1 MKRLLVVTLAAMA
14 CCTAGVGCRHAFP
27 HYPDPSFAH
36 RRHEGPFLGFPGSGN
51 RWGKHHGG
59 QCGCP
64 GGGCGPGGC
73 GLAGRGIGGG
83 LGGGQPL
90 EPAPGMSAGAV
101 GYPYYTHR
109 GPRDFF
115 INNPPSIGP

>member
-36 RRHEGPFLGFPGSGN
+36 RRHEGPFLGFPHSGS
-51 RWGKHHGG
+51 RWGRCFAGHGAN
-59 QCGCP
+59 CNCP
-64 GGGCGPGGC
+64 GDGGGFGN
-73 GLAGRGIGGG
+73 GG
-83 LGGGQPL
+83 LGGGPPL

-101 GYPYYTHR
+101 GYPYYTVR